1 MKAERGQDHEA
12 LVHQATEQE
21 FDKTCTK
28 EYTTNYS
35 SFLFTNKTKDILI
48 VMLGLESLTRFQ
60 KIKRGT
66 KTLNNIFLSLLKTDW
81 LSSTS

>member
-28 EYTTNYS
+28 ESTTNHS
-35 SFLFTNKTKDILI
+35 SFLFANTSKDI
-48 VMLGLESLTRFQ
+48 GSLCWDL
-60 KIKRGT
+60 KASLACKKKRGA
-66 KTLNNIFLSLLKTDW
+66 KTLINIFSSLLKTD
-81 LSSTS
+81 